1 MFNFQKPKSP
11 QVHRFSFWHL
21 GNWPAAEAQTDIRVR
36 MNRPT
41 AMARILFALCISVV
55 AGVAATAE
63 FPDKYPRVLQGALIE
78 ATTNNPDVLA
88 ARKEYEAAQQRVAP
102 AGALDDPMLE
112 AGFVD
117 LPTGSLRFNR
127 EDMTQKMIGLSQRLP
142 YPGKRALRE
151 AVADRDA
158 DTRRFAYHEV
168 VNRVSRDVKLAYFGL
183 ALTRESVRLTEKN
196 KRVLEQFLSTADS
209 RYAVGQAT
217 QADVLKAQT
226 QVAKMTDELL
236 KLAREQ
242 RNMEAELNRALGRG
256 DDAQTPQPDL
266 PVLRAEPISLE
277 DLRTQAQASRPQLQS
292 LQSAV
297 TRNDKAVELARKE
310 YFPDFDVKLSYG
322 QRDRTPMGERRDDMI
337 SLTVAINLPIWRT
350 QKVEPRVLE
359 AVAMRDQ
366 ATSMVRAFQ
375 NEINARLRQE
385 IANQSQS
392 FQSARLYENVVLPQ
406 ARLTVE
412 SSLAAY
418 QVNRVDF
425 FTLLDNQMTVF
436 NYEIAYVS
444 AVVSQAK
451 ALAEIEFT
459 IGKDL

>member
-1 MFNFQKPKSP
+1 MN
-11 QVHRFSFWHL
+11 
-21 GNWPAAEAQTDIRVR
+21 PAWDRAIGQLSARTRDQIRHNEPLSLHTALRVGGPAELFLYAQDRDSLAEA
-36 MNRPT
+36 
-41 AMARILFALCISVV
+41 
-55 AGVAATAE
+55 AA
-63 FPDKYPRVLQGALIE
+63 
-78 ATTNNPDVLA
+78 NNPDILA
-88 ARKEYEAAQQRVAP
+88 ARSEVEAAQLRVAS

-112 AGFVD
+112 AGIID
-117 LPTGSLRFNR
+117 LPTRSLSFNR

-151 AVADRDA
+151 SIAAREA
-158 DTRRFAYHEV
+158 DTRRFAYQEV
-168 VNRVSRDVKLAYFGL
+168 ANRVSRDVKRTYFDL
-183 ALTRESVRLTEKN
+183 ALTRESARLTEKN
-196 KRVLEQFLSTADS
+196 KRVLEQFLATAES
-209 RYAVGQAT
+209 RYSVGQAT

-256 DDAQTPQPDL
+256 DDRPSPNSQL
-266 PVLRAEPISLE
+266 PVLRAVSISLE
-277 DLRTQAQASRPQLQS
+277 EMRTQARSSRPQLQS
-292 LQSAV
+292 LQSA
-297 TRNDKAVELARKE
+297 TSRNDKAVELARKE

-322 QRDRTPMGERRDDMI
+322 QRDRTPMGERREDMI
-337 SLTVAINLPIWRT
+337 SLTVAINLPVWGK

-359 AVAMRDQ
+359 AIAMRDQ
-366 ATSMVRAFQ
+366 ATSMVRGFE

-385 IANQSQS
+385 ISNQEQS
-392 FQSARLYENVVLPQ
+392 FKSARLYENVVLPQ

-412 SSLAAY
+412 SSFAAY
-418 QVNRVDF
+418 QVSRVDF

-451 ALAEIEFT
+451 ALAEIEFV
-459 IGKDL
+459 IGKEL

>member
-1 MFNFQKPKSP
+1 MANIHNAPTT
-11 QVHRFSFWHL
+11 SFIARVVCGPTHAFFF
-21 GNWPAAEAQTDIRVR
+21 GVR
-36 MNRPT
+36 MKSLLATIRHLLVLGT
-41 AMARILFALCISVV
+41 ILLACAGASAESLNQYSRGLRDALVE
-55 AGVAATAE
+55 AA
-63 FPDKYPRVLQGALIE
+63 
-78 ATTNNPDVLA
+78 TNNPEILA
-88 ARKEYEAAQQRVAP
+88 ARSEVEAAQYRLAS

-112 AGFVD
+112 AGIID
-117 LPTGSLRFNR
+117 LPTRSLSFNR

-151 AVADRDA
+151 SIAGREADA
-158 DTRRFAYHEV
+158 RRFTSHEV
-168 VNRVSRDVKLAYFGL
+168 ANRVSRDVKRTYFDL
-183 ALTRESVRLTEKN
+183 ALARESIRLTEKN
-196 KRVLEQFLSTADS
+196 RRVLAQFLDTAES
-209 RYAVGQAT
+209 RYVVGQAT

-256 DDAQTPQPDL
+256 DDRQSPNSEL
-266 PVLRAEPISLE
+266 PVLRDVTINLE
-277 DLRTQAQASRPQLQS
+277 EMRVQARSSRPQLQS
-292 LQSAV
+292 LQSAIS
-297 TRNDKAVELARKE
+297 RSDNAVELARKE

-322 QRDRTPMGERRDDMI
+322 QRDRTSLGERREDMI
-337 SLTVAINLPIWRT
+337 SLTVAINLPVWGK

-359 AVAMRDQ
+359 AIAMRNL
-366 ATSMVRAFQ
+366 ATSMVRGFE

-385 IANQSQS
+385 ISNQEQS
-392 FQSARLYENVVLPQ
+392 FKSARLYENVVLPQ

-412 SSLAAY
+412 STLIAY

-444 AVVSQAK
+444 AVVNQAK
-451 ALAEIEFT
+451 ALAEIEFV
-459 IGKDL
+459 IGKQL

>member
-1 MFNFQKPKSP
+1 MNSILAAGRLLAVFGM
-11 QVHRFSFWHL
+11 VLCAFS
-21 GNWPAAEAQTDIRVR
+21 GAAAEYSE
-36 MNRPT
+36 
-41 AMARILFALCISVV
+41 L
-55 AGVAATAE
+55 
-63 FPDKYPRVLQGALIE
+63 YPRALRDVLVE
-78 ATTNNPDVLA
+78 AAGNNPDILA
-88 ARKEYEAAQQRVAP
+88 ARQEFEAAQQRAAS

-158 DTRRFAYHEV
+158 DTRRFAYQEV
-168 VNRVSRDVKLAYFGL
+168 VNRISRDVKLAYFGL

-196 KRVLEQFLSTADS
+196 KRVLEQFLATGES

-256 DDAQTPQPDL
+256 DERQAPQSEL
-266 PVLRAEPISLE
+266 PVLRTVLISLE
-277 DLRTQAQASRPQLQS
+277 DMRAQAQNSRPQLQS

-297 TRNDKAVELARKE
+297 TRNDKAVDLARKE

-337 SLTVAINLPIWRT
+337 SLTVAINLPIWRK

-359 AVAMRDQ
+359 AIAMRAQ
-366 ATSMVRAFQ
+366 ATSMVRAFH

-385 IANQSQS
+385 IANQEQS
-392 FQSARLYENVVLPQ
+392 FQSAQLYENVVLPQ

-444 AVVSQAK
+444 AVVNQAK
-451 ALAEIEFT
+451 ALAEIEFA
-459 IGKDL
+459 IGKEL

>member
-1 MFNFQKPKSP
+1 MKLILAAGRLLAVFGM
-11 QVHRFSFWHL
+11 VLCAFSSA
-21 GNWPAAEAQTDIRVR
+21 AAE
-36 MNRPT
+36 
-41 AMARILFALCISVV
+41 IS
-55 AGVAATAE
+55 
-63 FPDKYPRVLQGALIE
+63 DRYPRALRDVLVE
-78 ATTNNPDVLA
+78 AAGNNPDILA
-88 ARKEYEAAQQRVAP
+88 ARQEFEAAKQRAAS

-158 DTRRFAYHEV
+158 DTRRFAYQEV
-168 VNRVSRDVKLAYFGL
+168 VNRISRDVKLAYFGL

-196 KRVLEQFLSTADS
+196 KRVLEQFLATGES

-226 QVAKMTDELL
+226 QVAKMSDELL

-242 RNMEAELNRALGRG
+242 RNMEAELNRALGRI
-256 DDAQTPQPDL
+256 DERQLPESEL
-266 PVLRAEPISLE
+266 PVLRTVSISL
-277 DLRTQAQASRPQLQS
+277 DDMRAQAHNSRPQLQS

-359 AVAMRDQ
+359 SIAMRDQ

-385 IANQSQS
+385 IANQEQS
-392 FQSARLYENVVLPQ
+392 FQSAQLYENVVLPQ

-418 QVNRVDF
+418 QVSRVDF

-444 AVVSQAK
+444 AVVNQAK
-451 ALAEIEFT
+451 AMAEIEFA
-459 IGKDL
+459 IGKEL

>member
-1 MFNFQKPKSP
+1 
-11 QVHRFSFWHL
+11 
-21 GNWPAAEAQTDIRVR
+21 
-36 MNRPT
+36 MNRLLAT
-41 AMARILFALCISVV
+41 SRLLFALSMALG
-55 AGVAATAE
+55 AGAAMAAD
-63 FPDKYPRVLQGALIE
+63 FADKYPRVLREALAE
-78 ATTNNPDVLA
+78 AATSNPDIQA
-88 ARKEYEAAQQRVAP
+88 ARNEFEAAQQRVAP

-112 AGFVD
+112 AGIVD

-127 EDMTQKMIGLSQRLP
+127 EDMTQKMIGLSQRIP
-142 YPGKRALRE
+142 FPGKRALRE
-151 AVADRDA
+151 AVAEREADA
-158 DTRRFAYHEV
+158 RRFAYQEV
-168 VNRVSRDVKLAYFGL
+168 VNRISRDVKLAYFGL

-196 KRVLEQFLSTADS
+196 KGVLEQFLATAES

-242 RNMEAELNRALGRG
+242 RNMEAELNRALGR
-256 DDAQTPQPDL
+256 DDERQTPPFEL
-266 PVLRAEPISLE
+266 PVLRTVSTSL
-277 DLRTQAQASRPQLQS
+277 DDMRAQAHNSRPQLQS

-337 SLTVAINLPIWRT
+337 SFTVAINLPVWRK

-359 AVAMRDQ
+359 AIAMRDQ
-366 ATSMVRAFQ
+366 ATSMVRALQ
-375 NEINARLRQE
+375 NEITARLRQE
-385 IANQSQS
+385 IASQEQS
-392 FQSARLYENVVLPQ
+392 FKSARLYENVVLPQ

-412 SSLAAY
+412 SSLVAY
-418 QVNRVDF
+418 QVSRVDF

-436 NYEIAYVS
+436 NYEIAYVG

-451 ALAEIEFT
+451 ALAEIEFA
-459 IGKDL
+459 IGKEL